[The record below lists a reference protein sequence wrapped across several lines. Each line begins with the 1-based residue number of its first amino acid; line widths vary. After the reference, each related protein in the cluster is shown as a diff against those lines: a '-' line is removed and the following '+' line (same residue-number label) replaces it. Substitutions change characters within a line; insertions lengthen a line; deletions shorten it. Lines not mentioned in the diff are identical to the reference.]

1 MTTLSPVHVTPRA
14 VRNRSLRIRIAD
26 DGLSGAPFV
35 GVLTLGSMT
44 GRRSYRNPCGFANSA
59 VENPPSM
66 QSASFGSAFTFFAYS
81 HALSSVPEGETLQ
94 VFELPHGY
102 VLNVPISSLALT
114 IPKKDLKNNIGT
126 GSKLNPRYFLFQNE
140 RRPDIS
146 VSGWIEPSK
155 KFTSTKKILEGDK
168 IQWSINGLPSP
179 TDVEFKKIGGWDAVL
194 YDMNM
199 PEACTPISGLTGSR
213 RAHG

>member
-1 MTTLSPVHVTPRA
+1 
-14 VRNRSLRIRIAD
+14 
-26 DGLSGAPFV
+26 
-35 GVLTLGSMT
+35 
-44 GRRSYRNPCGFANSA
+44 
-59 VENPPSM
+59 M

-194 YDMNM
+194 YDMNI
-199 PEACTPISGLTGSR
+199 PGSMHTNI
-213 RAHG
+213 RAHWIQESTWIDLHISSLADVKAPRQCRTKLVRLLGQIRVENTNDTL

>member
-1 MTTLSPVHVTPRA
+1 
-14 VRNRSLRIRIAD
+14 
-26 DGLSGAPFV
+26 
-35 GVLTLGSMT
+35 
-44 GRRSYRNPCGFANSA
+44 
-59 VENPPSM
+59 M

-81 HALSSVPEGETLQ
+81 HALSSTPEGETLQ

-102 VLNVPISSLALT
+102 VLNVPISTLALT

-155 KFTSTKKILEGDK
+155 KFTSTKKIFEGDK
-168 IQWSINGLPSP
+168 IQWSINGLPNP
-179 TDVEFKKIGGWDAVL
+179 TDVEFKKIEGWDAVL
-194 YDMNM
+194 YELKI
-199 PEACTPISGLTGSR
+199 PESTHSNI
-213 RAHG
+213 RAHWIQESTWIDLHISSFAEAKTPRQCRTKLMRLLGQIRVENTSTTL